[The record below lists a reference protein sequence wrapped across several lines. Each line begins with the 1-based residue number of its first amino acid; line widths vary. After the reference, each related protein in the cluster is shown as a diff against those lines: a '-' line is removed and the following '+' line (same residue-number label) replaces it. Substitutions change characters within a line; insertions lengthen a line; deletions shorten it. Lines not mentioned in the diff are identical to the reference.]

1 MEAGLEEWHRARG
14 ARLEGGRV
22 VDYGDPQAEAHALR
36 EEAGLWDRSDW
47 GLRRFV
53 GEGRVQFLHNYL
65 TQEIRLEPG
74 RAAYACALTVKGALV
89 TDLWVLLREQ
99 DVLAIVPPAGAER
112 LGEHLRKYAM
122 LARVTI
128 EPAEG
133 ERALVTLAGARA
145 AAVLAAALGEGPLPA
160 EVGAHLARD
169 WSGGELTVARLDP
182 LGGPGYDLIAPR
194 AELARLLDALV
205 SAGARPTGGAAVDA
219 LRVEAG
225 IPLFGVD
232 MDEGTLPPEAGLE
245 ARAVS
250 FTKGCYI
257 GQEVIARVTHRG
269 RVNRH
274 LRRLELEGDAP
285 LALPAPLF
293 AGEKQ
298 VGAITT
304 CARTASGRWVG
315 LGIVHRRAEPGGRVH
330 VGAPAAD
337 RTAAVLAL

>member
-1 MEAGLEEWHRARG
+1 MEAALEAWHRARG

-22 VDYGDPQAEAHALR
+22 VDYGDPQAEARALV
-36 EEAGLWDRSDW
+36 EGAGLWERGEW

-65 TQEIRLEPG
+65 TQEVRLEAG

-99 DVLAIVPPAGAER
+99 DALAIVPPAGAER
-112 LGEHLRKYAM
+112 LSEHLRKYAL

-133 ERALVTLAGARA
+133 ERALLTLSGARA
-145 AAVLAAALGEGPLPA
+145 AAVLAAALGEGPLP
-160 EVGAHLARD
+160 ESGTHVARAWGD
-169 WSGGELTVARLDP
+169 GELVVARLDP
-182 LGGPGYDLIAPR
+182 LGGPGYDLLAPR
-194 AELARLLDALV
+194 AGLVALLDALAA
-205 SAGARPTGGAAVDA
+205 AGAQPAGQAAADA
-219 LRVEAG
+219 RRVEAG

-274 LRRLELEGDAP
+274 LRRLELEGDEP
-285 LALPAPLF
+285 LALPAPVF
-293 AGEKQ
+293 VGEKE

-304 CARTASGRWVG
+304 CARAADGRWVG
-315 LGIVHRRAEPGGRVH
+315 LGIVHRKAEPGARVH
-330 VGAPAAD
+330 VGAPAAE
-337 RTAAVLAL
+337 RTAAVAAL